1 MCTEENRSNL
11 LCGIC
16 IISFLVGLGVTLII
30 LGETLDIIDLVIL
43 GCIFLIFGTF
53 VSTCIIV
60 MIVRPLYNSRKIGYS
75 TEDLRDVHLLRK
87 QSAFSQHQ
95 GSIYIRDMYAGSD
108 DRQTLSSVLVEVKSR
123 PVTTESKR
131 SDMFLV
137 KNSRPSSIC
146 SSNSSFVTALDHNRD
161 SLISENERVKSSDEE
176 KIERNTP
183 TEKSKLKVV
192 FDEKNNHVTKF

>member
-1 MCTEENRSNL
+1 
-11 LCGIC
+11 
-16 IISFLVGLGVTLII
+16 
-30 LGETLDIIDLVIL
+30 
-43 GCIFLIFGTF
+43 
-53 VSTCIIV
+53 
-60 MIVRPLYNSRKIGYS
+60 
-75 TEDLRDVHLLRK
+75 
-87 QSAFSQHQ
+87 
-95 GSIYIRDMYAGSD
+95 
-108 DRQTLSSVLVEVKSR
+108 VKSR